1 MLLAVRAPRAADL
14 LGQRCAVVH
23 GQHGGAL
30 VAARLGRV
38 RIRGRGRAR
47 IRLRGRARVRG
58 RGRVRGRVRGMGRVR
73 VRGRVAPAW
82 WTRQSPVFGW

>member
-38 RIRGRGRAR
+38 RIRGR
-47 IRLRGRARVRG
+47 ARVRLRVRARG
-58 RGRVRGRVRGMGRVR
+58 RLRLRGRVRGRVRVRGRG
-73 VRGRVAPAW
+73 RGRVAPAW